1 MYFTVHVR
9 VCAKK
14 TLHGISLMLE
24 KQVSTN
30 VNGYNKVFVL
40 SAARKVYARVG
51 LVSDDAEVPPVH
63 DHFAVTS
70 DRKQLV

>member
-1 MYFTVHVR
+1 
-9 VCAKK
+9 
-14 TLHGISLMLE
+14 MLK

-30 VNGYNKVFVL
+30 LNGYNKVFVL